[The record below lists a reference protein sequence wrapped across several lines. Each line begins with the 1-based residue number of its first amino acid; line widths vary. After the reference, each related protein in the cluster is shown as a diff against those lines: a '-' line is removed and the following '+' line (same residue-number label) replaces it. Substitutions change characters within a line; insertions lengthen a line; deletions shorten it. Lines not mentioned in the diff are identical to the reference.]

1 MAWKRTERVCG
12 PSVRMLDATVA
23 SVEDARRFVRT
34 KRRAFSVALYS
45 RSENNWRVVL
55 SDASEGTIFI
65 HGILLLFI
73 SGAVHVTFS
82 F

>member
-1 MAWKRTERVCG
+1 
-12 PSVRMLDATVA
+12 MLDATVA

-55 SDASEGTIFI
+55 SDASEDDAPID
-65 HGILLLFI
+65 LLFFNL
-73 SGAVHVTFS
+73 SSSVVGTGARVPY
-82 F
+82 